1 MQLIHRKN
9 GLAPI
14 TAWLLII
21 ATGFGLLHHGDHILR
36 VDHSGWPFRPDVTP
50 FTYSL
55 FAYPVLLFALLGP
68 ARYFW
73 LRWAGL
79 AIGTA
84 FTIFAHSRL
93 KRRRCSISC
102 GPMIEVWNRDC
113 GTSIIFAARNRAL
126 WVGLP

>member
-1 MQLIHRKN
+1 MQLVHRKN
-9 GLAPI
+9 GLAPS
-14 TAWLLII
+14 TAWLLIT

-73 LRWAGL
+73 LRWSGL
-79 AIGTA
+79 AIGAA
-84 FTIFAHSRL
+84 FTIFAHTQIETPQMQYFMWAYDRSL
-93 KRRRCSISC
+93 EPGLWNFHNLC
-102 GPMIEVWNRDC
+102 GAQS
-113 GTSIIFAARNRAL
+113 G
-126 WVGLP
+126 